1 MRTST
6 TKVSESHP
14 LREYLTHAEQWA
26 AAALRHN
33 PAAAHNEKSAVRNGA
48 HAAHPPALADQ
59 VNRISIYDPAP
70 ADRNHAPA
78 AGTNHSR
85 LKWIAWILSITPAH
99 APWQKTT
106 SSVKPSS
113 RQAAPASSVYWALAV
128 AVGAI
133 LIGLATRAEQP
144 KLAKLA
150 PPPAVKVALANPSA
164 VAPAAAAT
172 AAAPATAVDP
182 QQPLFMLMLDP
193 PRQQTPASHDL
204 EVKLRGEMTAAGFPN
219 IGVSVTHY
227 GEVFL
232 AGRVS
237 DSDEK
242 DEILGLVRG
251 TPGVHEIHIDDV
263 EIRHPSG
270 PAYFG
275 VDAAPAPDDIGVKV
289 IGVYKDSP
297 AEVAG
302 IQTGDIITKFGTQ
315 YVIDHQSFHYMV
327 IAHEGG
333 QRVAVTILRGGAPLT
348 VMVRLG
354 GASFGPLIDLASAT
368 TNQDSMVA
376 RSSSR

>member
-1 MRTST
+1 MRTPST
-6 TKVSESHP
+6 KPPESHS

-26 AAALRHN
+26 AALRHN
-33 PAAAHNEKSAVRNGA
+33 PSAAHNGASASSNGA
-48 HAAHPPALADQ
+48 QAAHPRAPATS
-59 VNRISIYDPAP
+59 VNRMAIYDAAPAP
-70 ADRNHAPA
+70 RHDAPA
-78 AGTNHSR
+78 ASTNHSR
-85 LKWIAWILSITPAH
+85 LKWLRSILSITLAH
-99 APWQKTT
+99 APWQVHANVMEQ
-106 SSVKPSS
+106 SA
-113 RQAAPASSVYWALAV
+113 RRDAPAVGIYWALAA

-133 LIGLATRAEQP
+133 LIGLATRADQSR
-144 KLAKLA
+144 LA
-150 PPPAVKVALANPSA
+150 PPPVVRVARANAPT
-164 VAPAAAAT
+164 VAPVPPT
-172 AAAPATAVDP
+172 AAVDP
-182 QQPLFMLMLDP
+182 EQPLFMLMLDP

-237 DSDEK
+237 DPDEK

-251 TPGVHEIHIDDV
+251 TPGVHEIHVDDV

-289 IGVYKDSP
+289 IEVYKGSP

-302 IQTGDIITKFGTQ
+302 IRTGDIITKFGTQ

-333 QRVAVTILRGGAPLT
+333 QRVGVTVLRNGAPLT

-354 GASFGPLIDLASAT
+354 GASFEPLADLAIAT
-368 TNQDSMVA
+368 SNRVSMLA
-376 RSSSR
+376 RSSAR